1 MAYIGTSPSNGVRR
15 VHTYTATASQTT
27 FSGASSEGVTLSYA
41 DTNYLDVYQNG
52 ILLGSADYTAT
63 SGTSVVLAQAA
74 SASDLVV
81 IVVYDVFSVA
91 DTVSKSSGGTFDSSI
106 TIDEDGATV
115 LTIDRATSD
124 GNIIDLQ
131 KDGTTVGSIGVNTK
145 LYIGGSGET
154 HTTGVSF
161 QGSGTSTNRNISP
174 SDGSGALVDGA
185 INLGSSSYRWNS
197 LWLSGGA
204 YIGGT
209 GSANYLDD
217 YEEGT
222 FVPKFTFGGGSSGQS
237 YSSVR
242 NGFYTK
248 IGDTVFITVRLEL
261 TARGSSTGTIRIAD
275 LPFTS
280 ISTSNS
286 NSGFYIGYMAN
297 VSGNFDTNNI
307 HLVIDPNETVITF
320 RQMSSGSSV
329 DMAESNFGNSS
340 QVIVSGF
347 YRTA

>member
-217 YEEGT
+217 YESGSFTATLFGSTSGSGT
-222 FVPKFTFGGGSSGQS
+222 NVTTTSNYTKVGSLVTVGGYFQNVNLSSMSGSAQIGGLPFNPTGNYFTGSVGLYGFTFSGYVS
-237 YSSVR
+237 MFV
-242 NGFYTK
+242 N
-248 IGDTVFITVRLEL
+248 V
-261 TARGSSTGTIRIAD
+261 GTTTAD
-275 LPFTS
+275 LLDIISGGAWAGLAIPAAAGKYLRFT
-280 ISTSNS
+280 
-286 NSGFYIGYMAN
+286 
-297 VSGNFDTNNI
+297 
-307 HLVIDPNETVITF
+307 IT
-320 RQMSSGSSV
+320 
-329 DMAESNFGNSS
+329 
-340 QVIVSGF
+340 
-347 YRTA
+347 YRSA